1 MNYKISLVMATINRK
16 IEVKE
21 MLQSL
26 SKQVYTNF
34 EVIIVDQNKENILKE
49 IIKDFSDLDIKHI
62 KINKKGLS
70 LARNIG
76 LNYVSGDIIGFP
88 DDDCQYKKETLYEV
102 NKFFNENTKIGA
114 VTGTVIRDMEEKA
127 GNRVVFVNKYN
138 IWKRGISFTM
148 FFRKNVIDKVGNF
161 DEVLGVGS
169 GTPFGSGEETDYM
182 LRIIKNKILLC
193 NTNRIL
199 VYHPEEKWDNKDI
212 YKKVYSYSRGYMY
225 VLKKHNYCLLYIFA
239 SRCVSFLR
247 LIRHIYNCR
256 KRKRF
261 WYEFLGKIEV

>member
-1 MNYKISLVMATINRK
+1 MKKISLVMATINRK
-16 IEVKE
+16 IEVKK

-34 EVIIVDQNKENILKE
+34 EVIIVDQNKGNILDE
-49 IIKDFSDLDIKHI
+49 ILKDFSDLDIKHI
-62 KINKKGLS
+62 KIDKKGLS

-88 DDDCQYKKETLYEV
+88 DDDCQYKDETLYEV
-102 NKFFNENTKIGA
+102 NNFFKENINIAA
-114 VTGTVIRDMEEKA
+114 VTGTVIRDIDEKA
-127 GNRVVFVNKYN
+127 GNKVVFVNKYN
-138 IWKRGISFTM
+138 IWKKGISFTM
-148 FFRKNVIDKVGNF
+148 FFRKNVIDKVGAF
-161 DEVLGVGS
+161 DEMLGVGS

-182 LRIIKNKILLC
+182 LRIIEKNFSLC
-193 NTNRIL
+193 NTDRIL

-225 VLKKHNYCLLYIFA
+225 VLKKHNYSLLYIFA
-239 SRCVSFLR
+239 SRCISILR
-247 LIRHIYNCR
+247 LIRYIYDCQ